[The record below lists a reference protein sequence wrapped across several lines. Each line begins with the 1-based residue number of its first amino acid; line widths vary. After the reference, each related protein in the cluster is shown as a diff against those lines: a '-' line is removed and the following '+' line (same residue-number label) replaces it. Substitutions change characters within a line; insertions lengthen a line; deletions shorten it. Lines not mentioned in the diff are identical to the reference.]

1 MLLQQ
6 GLSNYLLILVII
18 LGFSGAF
25 LDSSMGMGYGL
36 LAPIFLILGLDIFIV
51 IPVLLFSQMTTGF
64 AGTIFHLLY
73 NNVDFR
79 SSEAQNLKTSLLF
92 IGMGSIGMTIA
103 VLLAINISVIIL
115 MLYIG
120 ILMIV
125 AGLLMFPKIKFKY
138 SVKRMVLLNGL
149 ASFNKAISGGGY
161 GPIMTIGQM
170 ASGRDARQSV
180 AFTDFIEAF
189 LSGFG
194 FLLYLIFNE
203 YIHINLVITF
213 QMSLIMIISGIV
225 ATPLGALVTKRLQEK
240 HTKNIIGVVSI
251 SIGIFTLI
259 RLILVEIPL
268 ILT

>member
-6 GLSNYLLILVII
+6 GLSDFFLILIII
-18 LGFSGAF
+18 LGFLGAF

-36 LAPIFLILGLDIFIV
+36 LAPIFLILGLDVFIV
-51 IPVLLFSQMTTGF
+51 VPVLLFSQMTTGF
-64 AGTIFHLLY
+64 VGSIFHSLY
-73 NNVDFR
+73 DNVDF
-79 SSEAQNLKTSLLF
+79 SSDETQNVKTTILF
-92 IGMGSIGMTIA
+92 IGMGFTGMTIA

-125 AGLLMFPKIKFKY
+125 AGVLMFPKIKFNY
-138 SVKRMVLLNGL
+138 SWKRMVLLNGL

-170 ASGRDARQSV
+170 ASGRDARKSV

-194 FLLYLIFNE
+194 FLLYLLFNQ
-203 YIHINLVITF
+203 YIGINLVITV

-225 ATPLGALVTKRLQEK
+225 ATPLGAFVTKRMEEK
-240 HTKNIIGVVSI
+240 NTRNIIGVLSVSI
-251 SIGIFTLI
+251 GVFTLI
-259 RLILVEIPL
+259 RLILIEIPL
-268 ILT
+268 IFG